1 MQFLFRSLINPIS
14 LIPSKVYIPMER
26 VAALVEKLTNQLAQK
41 ADKSQLKQTAVQLLA
56 ELSETDQFNNLPNNV
71 SVMIPGGVDFQPNA
85 IDEPVEVRI
94 PSLPKLEPVTP
105 TYSTYPTN
113 PLPSSVDNNVPS
125 NKEGTSTTPLEINA
139 TVTTSELQEK
149 LALDPIKDLKAA
161 IGINDK
167 FQFIEMLFG
176 GDEKAF
182 DQAIKSINGF
192 KIYAEAQ
199 FWVKSNLREKYNWD
213 DTTTVVKSFD
223 LLVKRRFA

>member
-14 LIPSKVYIPMER
+14 LIPSKVDIPMER
-26 VAALVEKLTNQLAQK
+26 VAALVEKLTNQLAEK

-56 ELSETDQFNNLPNNV
+56 ALSETDQFNNLPNNV
-71 SVMIPGGVDFQPNA
+71 SVMIPGGNEEVAEEVAKQIA
-85 IDEPVEVRI
+85 EEVEVRI
-94 PSLPKLEPVTP
+94 
-105 TYSTYPTN
+105 TN
-113 PLPSSVDNNVPS
+113 
-125 NKEGTSTTPLEINA
+125 T
-139 TVTTSELQEK
+139 ELQEI

-167 FQFIEMLFG
+167 FQFIATLFG

-182 DQAIKSINGF
+182 EQAVKTINGF

-199 FWVKSNLREKYNWD
+199 FWIKSNLREQNKWD
-213 DTTTVVKSFD
+213 DTTDVVKAFD

>member
-14 LIPSKVYIPMER
+14 LIPSKVDIPMER
-26 VAALVEKLTNQLAQK
+26 VAALVEKLTNQLAEK

-56 ELSETDQFNNLPNNV
+56 ALSETDQFNNLPNNV
-71 SVMIPGGVDFQPNA
+71 SVMIPSVAEEATDVIAKVIDSPIPEQQP
-85 IDEPVEVRI
+85 EEVRI
-94 PSLPKLEPVTP
+94 PNLPKLETVEPIAP
-105 TYSTYPTN
+105 KIPESI
-113 PLPSSVDNNVPS
+113 S
-125 NKEGTSTTPLEINA
+125 KEINA
-139 TVTTSELQEK
+139 TITNTELQEK

-167 FQFIEMLFG
+167 FQFIATLFG

-182 DQAIKSINGF
+182 EQAVKTINGF

-199 FWVKSNLREKYNWD
+199 FWIKSNLREQNKWD
-213 DTTTVVKSFD
+213 DTTDVVKAFD

>member
-1 MQFLFRSLINPIS
+1 
-14 LIPSKVYIPMER
+14 MER
-26 VAALVEKLTNQLAQK
+26 VAALVEKLTTQLAEK

-56 ELSETDQFNNLPNNV
+56 ELSETGQFNNLPNNV
-71 SVMIPGGVDFQPNA
+71 SVMMPGGVETNFAPTLKE
-85 IDEPVEVRI
+85 EPVEVRI
-94 PSLPKLEPVTP
+94 PSLPKLEPVAP
-105 TYSTYPTN
+105 AI
-113 PLPSSVDNNVPS
+113 
-125 NKEGTSTTPLEINA
+125 STTTNIPIHSVNLPTEINA

-167 FQFIEMLFG
+167 FQFIETLFG

-182 DQAIKSINGF
+182 ENAVKTINAF

-199 FWVKSNLREKYNWD
+199 FWIKSNVREQNKWD
-213 DTTTVVKSFD
+213 DTTAVVKAFD

>member
-1 MQFLFRSLINPIS
+1 MQFLFRSLINRIS

-26 VAALVEKLTNQLAQK
+26 VAALVEKITNQLAQK

-71 SVMIPGGVDFQPNA
+71 SVMIPGGVESNF
-85 IDEPVEVRI
+85 ESKSTEELVEVRI
-94 PSLPKLEPVTP
+94 PSLPKLEPEATAHKEETISPVSP
-105 TYSTYPTN
+105 INNSN
-113 PLPSSVDNNVPS
+113 LPI
-125 NKEGTSTTPLEINA
+125 EINA
-139 TVTTSELQEK
+139 TVSTPELQEK
-149 LALDPIKDLKAA
+149 LALDPIKDLKSA

-167 FQFIEMLFG
+167 FQFIETLFG

-182 DQAIKSINGF
+182 DQAVKSINGF

-199 FWVKSNLREKYNWD
+199 FWVKSNLREQYNWD
-213 DTTTVVKSFD
+213 DTTEVVKSFN